1 MAPKEFTQ
9 PEAQTFIATFVAGVL
24 SGIGALLRSGDNVTL
39 RNAIARSITSGILG
53 ASASGVWVV
62 YPDASPITVIGLS
75 CALATLG
82 TDGIQ
87 MLVKNYSHK

>member
-9 PEAQTFIATFVAGVL
+9 PEAQTFIATFVAGVIT
-24 SGIGALLRSGDNVTL
+24 GMAALLRSGDKVTWRSAL
-39 RNAIARSITSGILG
+39 ARSLTSGMLG
-53 ASASGVWVV
+53 ASASGVWVI
-62 YPDASPITVIGLS
+62 YPSAPPVAILGIS
-75 CALATLG
+75 CALASLG